1 MKSAIIV
8 FPGTNR
14 ERDMAIALEKASGTA
29 PFMVWHKDSEIPDV
43 DLIVVPG
50 GFSYGDYLRAG
61 AMAAHSPVLRSLK
74 EKANKGTPVMGVC
87 NGFQVLTE
95 TGLLPGVLMRNAGLK
110 FICRNVGLKVETS
123 QSLFTGGY
131 EDGQV
136 LSIPVAHND
145 GNYFADNETLDRIE
159 QNGQVAFRFGT
170 AQGQFDLTLEQA
182 GFGGK
187 AAPFQMTAPPGP
199 EQAERDLRG
208 RTGDDGIAEDL
219 KHPDHPLKPHQQFG
233 TRPVTGITGLLAGH
247 EPVKLQDEAGADCLL
262 ETQADRDRVALI
274 RIGRNPGAYLGHE
287 LSAFL
292 VEEHLIARGGGDH
305 VLRPIAQRRSIIA
318 EIGGREQDAGRDQRA
333 SGERIPG
340 RRGKPVYGPGS
351 VDV

>member
-14 ERDMAIALEKASGTA
+14 ERDMAIALEQASGTA
-29 PFMVWHKDSEIPDV
+29 PLMVWHKDSEIPDV

-74 EKANKGTPVMGVC
+74 EKAGKGTPVMGVC

-159 QNGQVAFRFGT
+159 QNGQVAFRYVDENG
-170 AQGQFDLTLEQA
+170 A
-182 GFGGK
+182 
-187 AAPFQMTAPPGP
+187 
-199 EQAERDLRG
+199 
-208 RTGDDGIAEDL
+208 
-219 KHPDHPLKPHQQFG
+219 
-233 TRPVTGITGLLAGH
+233 IT
-247 EPVKLQDEAGADCLL
+247 EAGNPNGSARNIAGVFNKEKTVLGFMPHPENAIDPAVGGTDGRGLFDGL
-262 ETQADRDRVALI
+262 VRAL
-274 RIGRNPGAYLGHE
+274 
-287 LSAFL
+287 S
-292 VEEHLIARGGGDH
+292 
-305 VLRPIAQRRSIIA
+305 
-318 EIGGREQDAGRDQRA
+318 
-333 SGERIPG
+333 
-340 RRGKPVYGPGS
+340 
-351 VDV
+351 